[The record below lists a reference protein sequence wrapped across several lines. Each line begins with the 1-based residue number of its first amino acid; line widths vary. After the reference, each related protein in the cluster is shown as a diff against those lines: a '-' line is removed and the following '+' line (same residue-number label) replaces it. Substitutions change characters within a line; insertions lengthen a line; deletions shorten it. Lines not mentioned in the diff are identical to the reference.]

1 MDKIIFKIG
10 KNLLTI
16 DKYTKDI
23 KTDLNNTNV
32 IDTKEIVFSTD
43 YINNNLELVS
53 SFLNVI
59 IIKQNIKKTIIKDYD
74 IILSTLS
81 VLNHIPNIKDIYIK
95 PDKRINY
102 DTFMKLLDNRYIE
115 NLNVFDIAPAL
126 LERLDKN
133 NNLKITVRSEILFT
147 SNFLNSNNINT
158 YSDIFYKK
166 NIIIDN
172 FTNEDKED
180 FESFI
185 KINKYLK
192 TIEFKTFNKETF
204 VYILDTLTENK
215 KNNIKVIVDEKGNI
229 NEIYDIITKYKN
241 KYEKI
246 LDDFNISFKINYSKD
261 YKEKNFL
268 KQFNLN
274 IIKLTLLCIILVV
287 AGMLGYNIY
296 QNYRDNHNQENIEA
310 DLNKI
315 LKDSVVNNLP
325 TTTTKSNEITNGTT
339 KETTTT
345 IYDIKY
351 DKVFEKL
358 LEINPDTVG
367 WLTLNN
373 TNIDYP
379 VVKQKDNN
387 YYLKRDYYQNKNRHG
402 WIFMDYRNNIDELDK
417 NTIIYGHNLAN
428 QKMFG
433 TLRYALNSYWYKK
446 TKNQII
452 TFNTTKENMRWQIFS
467 IYTTPVV
474 TDYLETEFKS
484 DGDYLSFLTML
495 SKRSIY
501 DFNQTFSADD
511 KILTLSTCSNGT
523 KNRLVVHAKLIKED

>member
-1 MDKIIFKIG
+1 MNKIIFKIG

-229 NEIYDIITKYKN
+229 NEIYDY
-241 KYEKI
+241 
-246 LDDFNISFKINYSKD
+246 
-261 YKEKNFL
+261 
-268 KQFNLN
+268 
-274 IIKLTLLCIILVV
+274 
-287 AGMLGYNIY
+287 
-296 QNYRDNHNQENIEA
+296 
-310 DLNKI
+310 
-315 LKDSVVNNLP
+315 
-325 TTTTKSNEITNGTT
+325 
-339 KETTTT
+339 
-345 IYDIKY
+345 
-351 DKVFEKL
+351 
-358 LEINPDTVG
+358 
-367 WLTLNN
+367 
-373 TNIDYP
+373 
-379 VVKQKDNN
+379 
-387 YYLKRDYYQNKNRHG
+387 
-402 WIFMDYRNNIDELDK
+402 
-417 NTIIYGHNLAN
+417 
-428 QKMFG
+428 
-433 TLRYALNSYWYKK
+433 
-446 TKNQII
+446 
-452 TFNTTKENMRWQIFS
+452 
-467 IYTTPVV
+467 
-474 TDYLETEFKS
+474 
-484 DGDYLSFLTML
+484 
-495 SKRSIY
+495 
-501 DFNQTFSADD
+501 
-511 KILTLSTCSNGT
+511 
-523 KNRLVVHAKLIKED
+523 